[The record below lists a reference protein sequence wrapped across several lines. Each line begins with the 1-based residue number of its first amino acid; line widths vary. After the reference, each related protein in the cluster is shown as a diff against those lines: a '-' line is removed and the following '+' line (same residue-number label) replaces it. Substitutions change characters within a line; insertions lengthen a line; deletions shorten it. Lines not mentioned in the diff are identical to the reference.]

1 MAICR
6 ASGELVCV
14 YAVGNVEVFPSG
26 VDPNTLYVG
35 TTWVRLKGKV
45 VVGVDESQSEFN
57 TVNKSGGAKTVQL
70 SIDEIPAHSHSANSN
85 VTGSHTHADNWRSL
99 GTPPGGYHKEL
110 NGLAPG
116 NSFGDVGVGRTNNA
130 TIPAAGNH
138 SHTITIGNTGGGWAH
153 NNLQPY
159 ITKFLWERT
168 S

>member
-35 TTWVRLKGKV
+35 TTWARLKGKV

-57 TVNKSGGAKTVQL
+57 TVNKNGGAKT
-70 SIDEIPAHSHSANSN
+70 HSHT
-85 VTGSHTHADNWRSL
+85 TGSHTLTIAQIPPHTHSYATNAALSANGDWHATTSSNNHY
-99 GTPPGGYHKEL
+99 YHT
-110 NGLAPG
+110 G
-116 NSFGDVGVGRTNNA
+116 S
-130 TIPAAGNH
+130 
-138 SHTITIGNTGGGWAH
+138 TGGGQAH
-153 NNLQPY
+153 NHGATGVASNLMPY
-159 ITKFLWERT
+159 VTKFLWERT